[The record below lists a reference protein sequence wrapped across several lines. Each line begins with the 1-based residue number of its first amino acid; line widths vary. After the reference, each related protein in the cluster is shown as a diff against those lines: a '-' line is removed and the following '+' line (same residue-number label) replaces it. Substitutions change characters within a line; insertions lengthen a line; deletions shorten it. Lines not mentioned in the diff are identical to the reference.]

1 MLKLITLVLIYSLT
15 SISHAADISS
25 KVQKFDWDGLE
36 VVWVED
42 ERFPTYDVSVYFADG
57 ALSDE
62 LKGDTSA
69 ALGLL
74 SLGTT
79 RYSQKDLI
87 DHLEFFGVSSGPYVT
102 HEYSLYSV
110 SGLVK
115 DSIPTFKRICHMFA
129 DATYPKKE
137 LTREIKRSRD
147 ATLNLVSDKSTIASM
162 AFREL
167 SLAGSPY
174 AYPVSAKYQDLLK
187 LNNPKHLKKR
197 LAYFNNEVY
206 KRVYISGPKEILKI
220 KEILN
225 QECGWNGKTATF
237 KRDQKFEKSDDQSQP
252 KIYLVTVPGSNQA
265 QVRIGKLMS
274 EEEIQPLETIEL
286 LSTYLGGGFTSLL
299 MRELRSSRGLV
310 YGAGAFAAGQKH
322 YGRGVIQTSTKNESV
337 KELLTVVKGLLDDLK
352 AGKVRQDIFDVSKG
366 RLEGSYPFRFE
377 KSSDFLQQ
385 LIYLDHIDTKY
396 SRFLNFPDEL
406 KKVSSEDMAKWGGRI
421 FDWNKLTIVVQ
432 GDKSLEKELSE
443 FGKVIIKNYKE
454 FL

>member
-1 MLKLITLVLIYSLT
+1 MLKFIVFILSYA
-15 SISHAADISS
+15 SISSMQAADISS
-25 KVQKFDWDGLE
+25 KVHKFDWDGLE
-36 VVWVED
+36 VIWVED

-57 ALSDE
+57 ALSDD
-62 LKGDTSA
+62 LKGETSA

-79 RYSQKDLI
+79 RYSQKELI

-129 DATYPKKE
+129 NATYPKKE
-137 LTREIKRSRD
+137 LSREIKRSRD
-147 ATLNLVSDKSTIASM
+147 ATLNLVSDKSAIASM

-167 SLAGSPY
+167 SLAGSPF
-174 AYPVSAKYQDLLK
+174 AYPVSAKYNDLLK
-187 LNNPKHLKKR
+187 LDNPIHLKKK
-197 LAYFNNEVY
+197 LSYFNDVVF

-225 QECGWNGKTATF
+225 QECGWNGKTANF
-237 KRDQKFEKSDDQSQP
+237 KRDQEFQKKDDQSGP

-274 EEEIQPLETIEL
+274 KEEIQPLESIEL

-322 YGRGVIQTSTKNESV
+322 YGRAVIQTSTKNESV

-352 AGKVRQDIFDVSKG
+352 AGKVREEIFDVSKG

-385 LIYLDHIDTKY
+385 LIYLDHIDAKY
-396 SRFLNFPDEL
+396 SRLLNFPDEL
-406 KKVSSEDMAKWGGRI
+406 KKVSSVEMAKWGGQI
-421 FDWNKLTIVVQ
+421 FDWDNLTIVVQ
-432 GDKSLEKELSE
+432 GDKSLAKELAE